1 MTVGITST
9 LQFIAGN
16 SAQYMK
22 PGPNDQSQQA
32 AAAEAA
38 AAAAAANGGTTSI
51 ADNNNNEL
59 EDDRT
64 VSNKDIDSY
73 LKHYNRWEQSAW
85 GRRLSDLLK
94 WYVGYEFD
102 AEIKWNNVFMIG
114 IFHVIAVWSFLHYVW
129 QATPITYL
137 WVPLVEFSM
146 GFGMGFQFGKRF
158 KPFLN

>member
-22 PGPNDQSQQA
+22 PGPNGQSQQA
-32 AAAEAA
+32 AAAAA
-38 AAAAAANGGTTSI
+38 AAAASSTVPDT
-51 ADNNNNEL
+51 NNNEM

-64 VSNKDIDSY
+64 VSDKDIDSY
-73 LKHYNRWEQSAW
+73 LKHYNRWQQSAW
-85 GRRLSDLLK
+85 GRTLSDLVKRYL
-94 WYVGYEFD
+94 GYEFED
-102 AEIKWNNVFMIG
+102 EVKWNNVFMIG

-137 WVPLVEFSM
+137 W
-146 GFGMGFQFGKRF
+146 GKSNEYR
-158 KPFLN
+158 